1 MAGEPKDSAL
11 EKTLKALLLINLDPM
26 KQKQQITILDK
37 AGFGQSEIAEVIG
50 STPKAVSVR
59 LAEIRKEARKGK
71 SSER

>member
-1 MAGEPKDSAL
+1 VAGEPKTEM
-11 EKTLKALLLINLDPM
+11 EKTLRALLLVSLDSL
-26 KQKQQITILDK
+26 KQKPQIAILDK

-71 SSER
+71 LK

>member
-1 MAGEPKDSAL
+1 MAEDPNTEL
-11 EKTLKALLLINLDPM
+11 EKSLRALLLVNLEPL

-37 AGFGQSEIAEVIG
+37 AAFGQSEIAEIVG

-71 SSER
+71 SK